1 MKNNIRWDNLT
12 YPEIAKLSEQ
22 EAIVLLPVGS
32 TEQHGPH
39 LPVGCD
45 HLMATAMSELF
56 AEELC
61 KRGKPCV
68 VAPSIPVGNSIHHM
82 SFSGSMTLSPETYMR
97 VLFDYCKSIASHGFR
112 KIVIVNGHG
121 GNTTP
126 TETALININEA
137 LGFPVYFTGYWK
149 VDKTALSDILETQD
163 GIIHACEGETSL
175 MMAINESLVDPI
187 YKETKGYPGS
197 CLKVEDDG
205 ILSTFHRME
214 SHTENGVSGNAY
226 AATKKKG
233 EKVVVRYVK
242 AMADILEDDNLWD
255 QKV

>member
-1 MKNNIRWDNLT
+1 MKKNVRWDNLT
-12 YPEIAKLSEQ
+12 SPEIATLSKQ

-56 AEELC
+56 AEELY

-68 VAPSIPVGNSIHHM
+68 VAPSIPVANSTHHM
-82 SFSGSMTLSPETYMR
+82 SFSGSMTLSPQTYMQ
-97 VLFDYCKSIASHGFR
+97 VLLDYCKSIASHGFR
-112 KIVIVNGHG
+112 KILIVNGHG
-121 GNTTP
+121 GNIAP
-126 TETALININEA
+126 TETALININET
-137 LGFPVYFTGYWK
+137 LGFPVYFTGYWN

-163 GIIHACEGETSL
+163 GMIHACEAETSL
-175 MMAINESLVDPI
+175 MMAINETLVDPI
-187 YKETKGYPGS
+187 YKETKGYAGH

-214 SHTENGVSGNAY
+214 SHTENGVMGNSC
-226 AATKKKG
+226 AATKEKG
-233 EKVVVRYVK
+233 EMIVARYVK
-242 AMADILEDDNLWD
+242 AMADILEDDKLWN